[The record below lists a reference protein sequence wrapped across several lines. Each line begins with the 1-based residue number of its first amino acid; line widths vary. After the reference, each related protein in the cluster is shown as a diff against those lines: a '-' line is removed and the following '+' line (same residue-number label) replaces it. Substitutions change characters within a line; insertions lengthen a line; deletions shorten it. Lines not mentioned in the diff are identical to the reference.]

1 MFIFSV
7 TFTALM
13 KTFGVFQ
20 IKISLHTRLSVFCF
34 TRYESVVGTIA
45 KKFKNKRK
53 LPETSEDEVEEVE
66 TIEARAKRGF
76 IKPKVKPSDE
86 FEF

>member
-1 MFIFSV
+1 MYKGIPKCLSYV
-7 TFTALM
+7 VLLNSL
-13 KTFGVFQ
+13 FQ
-20 IKISLHTRLSVFCF
+20 PFFNCF
-34 TRYESVVGTIA
+34 FRYESVVGTIA

-53 LPETSEDEVEEVE
+53 RQETSEDEVEEVE

-76 IKPKVKPSDE
+76 VKPKVKPSDE